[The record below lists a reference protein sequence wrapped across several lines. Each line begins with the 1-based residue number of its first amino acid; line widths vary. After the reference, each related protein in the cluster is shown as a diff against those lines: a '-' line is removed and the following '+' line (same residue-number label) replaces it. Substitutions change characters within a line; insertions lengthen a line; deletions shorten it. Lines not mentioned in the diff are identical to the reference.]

1 VEFLINLSA
10 FIPLKKLDH
19 CSTFYSSGVPMYV
32 ASTHAV
38 NSRAFVF
45 EFNVKEFA
53 KVANSDGDGLVA
65 HGLSVQTG
73 GAD

>member
-1 VEFLINLSA
+1 
-10 FIPLKKLDH
+10 
-19 CSTFYSSGVPMYV
+19 MYV
-32 ASTHAV
+32 AFTHAV

-53 KVANSDGDGLVA
+53 KVAKSDWDGLVA